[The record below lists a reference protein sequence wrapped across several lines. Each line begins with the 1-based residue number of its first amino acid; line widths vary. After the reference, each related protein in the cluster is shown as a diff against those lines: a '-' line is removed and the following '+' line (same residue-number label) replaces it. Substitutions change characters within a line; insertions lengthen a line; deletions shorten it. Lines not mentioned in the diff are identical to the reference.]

1 MTNQQY
7 DYLLSMVIKQ
17 NKLIESLTER
27 VSSMETSIE
36 QLSKKT
42 VVVSNIDEQ
51 LNKIKL
57 DIKSLIDE
65 KEA

>member
-57 DIKSLIDE
+57 DIKSLVDE